1 MISFVML
8 LVEYIL
14 QKHVFTFKSEHITL
28 TLKKKKRIIE
38 KQENFD

>member
-28 TLKKKKRIIE
+28 TLKKKRIIE
-38 KQENFD
+38 KQDNFD